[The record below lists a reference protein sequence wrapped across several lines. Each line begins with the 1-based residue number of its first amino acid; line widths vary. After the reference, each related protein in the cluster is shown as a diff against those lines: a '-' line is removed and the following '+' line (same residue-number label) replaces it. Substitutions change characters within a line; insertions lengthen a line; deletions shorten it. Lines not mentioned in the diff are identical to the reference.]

1 MIPTTSLASV
11 SINHVWVLPQTD
23 VQFAVNYASVVA
35 LELSLNSEGQH
46 EVSMK
51 FKNGSDDSEFRQLK
65 LFGNTTVTLQSFIH
79 ELAVSSFYRRVCVLF
94 TISSVDHYQ
103 LYYQLVL
110 LLQSDHPAWML
121 CLQL

>member
-1 MIPTTSLASV
+1 
-11 SINHVWVLPQTD
+11 
-23 VQFAVNYASVVA
+23 
-35 LELSLNSEGQH
+35 
-46 EVSMK
+46 MK

-79 ELAVSSFYRRVCVLF
+79 ELAVSSFSRYVCFLL

-110 LLQSDHPAWML
+110 LL
-121 CLQL
+121 